1 MSSQTN
7 SNPVPPFQQWQ
18 QFFPSGANPYG
29 YDSSN
34 LHEQILAAVTG
45 NAEASKQQFANDI
58 ARDTLRAVDRNG
70 QDNMTTTERTAAQ
83 LAAAIERNGSMG
95 MSTTERV
102 NALIASAVER
112 NGAAGV
118 SATQTA
124 AGDSRLTTVVTDA
137 ASRQAANDT
146 ARDILA
152 AVERNGSNSVGTTK
166 DAHNGLLGTIER
178 NAGES
183 RMTTVVTGGQLEGR
197 LTDVRHAIINEMNRG
212 TNELLNVQR
221 ANTEDL
227 AKSITSGAWENRTA
241 LTSGF
246 GIAMLEAQKASALI
260 SKQSSDEYASLLIE
274 QQKVS
279 QFLSTKGDNHFAVA
293 QLELQKVKEGL
304 AAQASN
310 YFAVGQLEQ
319 QKIREALSGQLAD
332 AKFEALKS
340 QQYLADKICECCCEV
355 KQKIDTVDRDRLR
368 DNLIA
373 QKEESNLLKI
383 LELTEGRGRGY
394 GHGRG
399 HRDRSRSR

>member
-1 MSSQTN
+1 MSSQMN
-7 SNPVPPFQQWQ
+7 STPVPPFQQWQ
-18 QFFPSGANPYG
+18 QFFPSGSP
-29 YDSSN
+29 YDSSM

-45 NAEASKQQFANDI
+45 SAEASKQQFANDI

-95 MSTTERV
+95 MSTTERI
-102 NALIASAVER
+102 NAQLASAVER
-112 NGAAGV
+112 NGAAAV

-152 AVERNGSNSVGTTK
+152 AVERTGMMSVGTTK

-178 NAGES
+178 NAGEN

-197 LTDVRHAIINEMNRG
+197 LTDVRHSIISEVNRG
-212 TNELLNVQR
+212 SNELLGVLR

-227 AKSITSGAWENRTA
+227 GKAITNSAWENRTA
-241 LTSGF
+241 ISNGF
-246 GIAMLEAQKASALI
+246 GSAMLEAQKASALI
-260 SKQSSDEYASLLIE
+260 SKQSGDEYASLLME
-274 QQKVS
+274 QQKIS
-279 QFLSTKGDNHFAVA
+279 QFLSTKGDNHFAIA

-319 QKIREALSGQLAD
+319 QKIRESLSNQLNE
-332 AKFEALKS
+332 AKYEALKS
-340 QQYLADKICECCCEV
+340 QQFLADKMSECCCEV
-355 KQKIDTVDRDRLR
+355 KGKIDLIDRDRLR

-373 QKEESNLLKI
+373 QKDESNLLKI
-383 LELTEGRGRGY
+383 LELTEGRGRGWG
-394 GHGRG
+394 GHGHGHGG
-399 HRDRSRSR
+399 HR